1 MEKSH
6 DQIEY
11 AGYWIRRFLCGYLT
25 DNRNLSGNTVKA
37 YRDAIRLLLTHICQK
52 RHVTADKVLIT
63 DITPQMVLSMLENLE
78 HTRGCSVS
86 TRNLRLSAFVALAK
100 FVASQC
106 PEYIEWCRNIRN
118 IPVKKAPKNLITYLE
133 KEEMDA
139 LLAAPDPN
147 TEQGYRDYAM
157 LLFMYNAGTR
167 ADETANMRIGDL
179 QLPRGKKGTGLVTI
193 TGKGQKTR
201 MCPLWAKTCR
211 VLRNLIGTRG
221 ESEFLFTNRFGNPI
235 TRYGI
240 YEMVTKYGKAI
251 ESQYPAVKEK
261 RLSPHTIRHTTASHL
276 LQAGVDINTIRAWLG
291 HVSIET
297 TNQYAEINMKMKI
310 EAIEKCNIV
319 NVKIPKRHWRDDK
332 GLMDF
337 LISI

>member
-1 MEKSH
+1 MSN
-6 DQIEY
+6 EY
-11 AGYWIRRFLCGYLT
+11 RMLYIGYWLRRFLSEYLVT
-25 DNRNLSGNTVKA
+25 VRNMSKNTIKS
-37 YRDAIRLLLTHICQK
+37 YRDTFKLLLPFAAKPCKKATDDLLLT
-52 RHVTADKVLIT
+52 
-63 DITPQMVLSMLENLE
+63 DISMSCVVSFLNMLEKE
-78 HTRGCSVS
+78 RKCTIR
-86 TRNLRLSAFVALAK
+86 TRNQRLAAIHAFAK
-100 FVASQC
+100 YVSIHS
-106 PEYIEWCRNIRN
+106 PDHLEWCASVNT
-118 IPVKKAPKNLITYLE
+118 IPIKKASRRMITYLE

-139 LLAAPDPN
+139 LLAAPNPN

>member
-1 MEKSH
+1 M
-6 DQIEY
+6 
-11 AGYWIRRFLCGYLT
+11 
-25 DNRNLSGNTVKA
+25 
-37 YRDAIRLLLTHICQK
+37 
-52 RHVTADKVLIT
+52 
-63 DITPQMVLSMLENLE
+63 
-78 HTRGCSVS
+78 
-86 TRNLRLSAFVALAK
+86 
-100 FVASQC
+100 
-106 PEYIEWCRNIRN
+106 
-118 IPVKKAPKNLITYLE
+118 ITYLE

-139 LLAAPDPN
+139 LLAAPNPN